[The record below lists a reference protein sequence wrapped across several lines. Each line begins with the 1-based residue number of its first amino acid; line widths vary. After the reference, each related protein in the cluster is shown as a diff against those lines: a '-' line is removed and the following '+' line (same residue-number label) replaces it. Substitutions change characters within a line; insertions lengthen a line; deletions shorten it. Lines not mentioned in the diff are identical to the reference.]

1 MLEAYLIATPERERE
16 ACRRLVQMPFLSE
29 GMFAR
34 LKLQASFSWFVLELR
49 KERLVSGL
57 RGDIDV
63 LAGRLSWT
71 DPAAFEELLAEERMA
86 ARDGRHDSWNYQL
99 AAMKLARTGGIAWP
113 PAANY
118 LVGLEAKCAYL
129 DPCADRISSDV
140 LRSTK
145 PSPRKV
151 AKVRRQVESLLG
163 MGLDEVA
170 LLDIIAN
177 PPVSGPDGGAWISSL
192 AVAAE
197 SAAAMASTLNGRLP
211 EECDA
216 GHWVWSSGAV
226 VGGYEFQRGA
236 GCPQELRPSKG
247 NGRLESSS
255 AVGGLREELERNLR
269 IIFSQFATPLV
280 FPAVFVD
287 CRDCGTVHELPW
299 DGTRCK
305 VA

>member
-1 MLEAYLIATPERERE
+1 MRNAYLVEIEQREQE

-29 GMFAR
+29 RMFAR
-34 LKLQASFSWFVLELR
+34 LGMQAWFSWFILDLQ
-49 KERLVSGL
+49 KDRLVSGL

-71 DPAAFEELLAEERMA
+71 DPAVFEQLMVEERTA
-86 ARDGRHDSWNYQL
+86 ARGGRHDSWNYQL
-99 AAMKLARTGGIAWP
+99 AATKLARAGGIAWP
-113 PAANY
+113 PSASY

-129 DPCADRISSDV
+129 EPSAGRISRDA

-145 PSPRKV
+145 PSAKKV
-151 AKVRRQVESLLG
+151 VKVRRQIESLLE
-163 MGLDEVA
+163 MGLEEVA

-192 AVAAE
+192 AVAVE
-197 SAAAMASTLNGRLP
+197 SAAAMGSISDKRLP

-247 NGRLESSS
+247 NGRLKSSS
-255 AVGGLREELERNLR
+255 VVGGMRQEVEKNLG
-269 IIFSQFATPLV
+269 IVLAQFATPLV
-280 FPAVFVD
+280 FPAVFLD
-287 CRDCGTVHELPW
+287 CRDCGTVHALPW
-299 DGTRCK
+299 DGAGCK